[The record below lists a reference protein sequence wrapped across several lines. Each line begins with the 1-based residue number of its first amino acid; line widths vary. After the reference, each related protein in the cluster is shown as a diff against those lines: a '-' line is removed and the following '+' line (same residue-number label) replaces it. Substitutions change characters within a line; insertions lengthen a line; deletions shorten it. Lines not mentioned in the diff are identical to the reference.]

1 VRMLVFP
8 CTSYNPSVYLA
19 MHCVGNKQRS
29 RQKLNFYFLLHQME
43 LPAKGVGMMLN
54 LFLKEQINDIIIIIT
69 VDHPFQLA
77 APTPPRGNPLKGT
90 SSTQPSLWA

>member
-1 VRMLVFP
+1 M
-8 CTSYNPSVYLA
+8 
-19 MHCVGNKQRS
+19 RS

-77 APTPPRGNPLKGT
+77 APTPHGET
-90 SSTQPSLWA
+90 PSKALRPHSLASGPDLQAVSEACPP

>member
-1 VRMLVFP
+1 VLRKPLCKP
-8 CTSYNPSVYLA
+8 EGNEHVYHFS
-19 MHCVGNKQRS
+19 MRS